1 MDDYEELSEHAK
13 QAWQRG
19 FDLAHPRRET
29 PTRWRDVHETA
40 NRDDAQAGVDRA
52 MDLVAGALQNLSIDE
67 RPPRPFARSGARVRL
82 VVMDPLSIEA
92 VIVEF
97 DKTKTDECKDALGK
111 GFLRG
116 IIAKAKADRAEDP
129 NGGPPTMN

>member
-1 MDDYEELSEHAK
+1 MDDFEELSEQAK

-29 PTRWRDVHETA
+29 PTRWRVEPETA

-52 MDLVAGALQNLSIDE
+52 MDLVAGALQNLNIGDSAQSD
-67 RPPRPFARSGARVRL
+67 RSGRGVRL
-82 VVMDPLSIEA
+82 VVMDPLSLEA

-97 DKTKTDECKDALGK
+97 DQTKTDECKDALGK

-116 IIAKAKADRAEDP
+116 IIAKAKADRAEGS
-129 NGGPPTMN
+129 NGGPSTIN

>member
-1 MDDYEELSEHAK
+1 
-13 QAWQRG
+13 
-19 FDLAHPRRET
+19 
-29 PTRWRDVHETA
+29 
-40 NRDDAQAGVDRA
+40 
-52 MDLVAGALQNLSIDE
+52 MDLVAGALQNLNIGDSAQSD
-67 RPPRPFARSGARVRL
+67 RSGRGVRL

-97 DKTKTDECKDALGK
+97 DRTKTDECKDALGK

-129 NGGPPTMN
+129 NGGPPTIN